1 MMPYEKEAVLAKVA
15 TLLSEQEI
23 TWALGGSMLLYHSGV
38 TDKVETIELV
48 VVPDDFNRLDAVL
61 SALGEKLPRV
71 PSQFYATRFFNKY
84 VIDGLEF
91 AVMSGLMLHFK
102 GFLYRYRFNREAIVS
117 MLPIGD
123 VFIPCTALEDWY
135 VLYQMMPWR
144 QDRVEALELYF
155 ASHGLQH
162 PERFDVLR
170 RQPLPPA
177 VLTSILRFI
186 GLARA

>member
-1 MMPYEKEAVLAKVA
+1 MHDHKKMVLAKVA
-15 TLLSEQEI
+15 TLLSKDEI
-23 TWALGGSMLLYHSGV
+23 TWALGGSMLLYCNGI
-38 TDKVETIELV
+38 TDTVDSIELV
-48 VVPDDFNRLDAVL
+48 VVSEHFKKVDSIL
-61 SALGEKLPRV
+61 SKLGQKLPRV
-71 PSQFYATRFFNKY
+71 PSSFYATRFFNEY
-84 VIDGLEF
+84 VIDGVEF
-91 AVMSGLMLHFK
+91 YVMSGLMLHFK
-102 GFLYRYRFNREAIVS
+102 GFLYRYHFDKSNIVS
-117 MLPIGD
+117 MLPVGD

-155 ASHGLQH
+155 ASVGPRC
-162 PERFDVLR
+162 PERFQVMR